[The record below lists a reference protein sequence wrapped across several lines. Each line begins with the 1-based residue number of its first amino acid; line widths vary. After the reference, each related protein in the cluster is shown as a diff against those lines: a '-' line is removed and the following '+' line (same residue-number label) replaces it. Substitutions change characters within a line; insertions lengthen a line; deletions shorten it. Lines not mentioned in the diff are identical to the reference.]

1 MSRPRKPAKLKVLGG
16 NPGKRRISPP
26 PISSSSADPDP
37 PAHLSE
43 ASSVEWRLLVH
54 SLQTEG
60 LWTNRDRAAL
70 EVYVEALVTFRE
82 AVAYVRAHGVMVPG
96 QKSGTRVKNPAI
108 QVVRDTAGV
117 IRAFGSEFGLTPY
130 TRMQLGLPVQEVED
144 IDAGFEQWQAER
156 RQERGR
162 QGEFK
167 NGD

>member
-1 MSRPRKPAKLKVLGG
+1 MGRPRKPAQLKVLEG
-16 NPGKRRISPP
+16 NPGKRRISQPP
-26 PISSSSADPDP
+26 LSSPDADPDP

-54 SLQTEG
+54 SLQNER
-60 LWTNRDRAAL
+60 LWTDRDRAAL

-108 QVVRDTAGV
+108 QIVRDSAGV
-117 IRAFGSEFGLTPY
+117 IRAYGSEFGLTPY

-144 IDAGFEQWQAER
+144 LDAGFERWQAER
-156 RQERGR
+156 DRLRQELND
-162 QGEFK
+162 GE
-167 NGD
+167 

>member
-1 MSRPRKPAKLKVLGG
+1 MSRPRKPAKLKVLEG

-54 SLQTEG
+54 SLQTER

-96 QKSGTRVKNPAI
+96 QKSGTTVKNPAI
-108 QVVRDTAGV
+108 QIVRDSAGV
-117 IRAFGSEFGLTPY
+117 IRAYGSEFGLTPY

-144 IDAGFEQWQAER
+144 FDAGFEEWHAER
-156 RQERGR
+156 ERKR
-162 QGEFK
+162 KLK
-167 NGD
+167 NGG